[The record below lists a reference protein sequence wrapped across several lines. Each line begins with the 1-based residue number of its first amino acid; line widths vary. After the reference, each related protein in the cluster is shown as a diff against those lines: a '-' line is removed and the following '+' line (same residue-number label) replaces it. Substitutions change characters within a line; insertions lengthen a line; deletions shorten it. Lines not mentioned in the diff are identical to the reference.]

1 MRPESRR
8 FTIFLACI
16 AALTSLA
23 IDMSLPTVPAIERE
37 FGISAG
43 RGGLTM
49 SLFLAGF
56 ALTPLLGGPLA
67 DRFGRRPILL
77 ISLTLFAVSALAC
90 SLSLNFSL
98 LLFFRLMQGCAA
110 GVSTTLPVAIVRD
123 LLQGSAARQRMSEVT
138 TINSIMPI
146 IAPIFGSTG
155 MLLGSW
161 RVLFGSQAV
170 FAGCIVGALLLSF
183 EESLPPRN
191 RHRIHPLA
199 LIGNYAHL
207 LTSRVF
213 VAYALI
219 NGLGFACIFS
229 FISVSPLIL
238 MQRMG
243 VPRSTYPI
251 LFAINAIG
259 GIAGSATS
267 AWLSRRHA
275 SVRKI
280 VTTGLA
286 LMTVAAIT
294 AAALQFAGFQHPI
307 AILPPVFATLYG
319 FGLIAPSVTLGALE
333 PLPGLSGSGSGA
345 LRSIL
350 MICGSGTS
358 GFLADYCGRH
368 YMRAEIATTL
378 TMAGTAI
385 AALAIYLTLLRPYAR
400 D

>member
-1 MRPESRR
+1 MRPESHR

-16 AALTSLA
+16 AGLTSLA

-49 SLFLAGF
+49 SLFLAGY

-67 DRFGRRPILL
+67 DRFGRRPVLL
-77 ISLTLFAVSALAC
+77 ISLTLFAASALAC

-123 LLQGSAARQRMSEVT
+123 LLSGRAARQRMSEVT

-146 IAPIFGSTG
+146 AAPIFGSTM

-161 RVLFGSQAV
+161 RVLFGSQAA
-170 FAGCIVGALLLSF
+170 FAGCIVGALLMGF
-183 EESLPPRN
+183 HESLPPES
-191 RHRIHPLA
+191 RHRIHPFA
-199 LIGNYAHL
+199 LIGSYAHL
-207 LTSRVF
+207 LTNRVF

-219 NGLGFACIFS
+219 NGLGFACVFS
-229 FISVSPLIL
+229 FVSGSPLIL

-243 VPRSTYPI
+243 VTRSTYPI
-251 LFAINAIG
+251 LFAIIAFG
-259 GIAGSATS
+259 SIAGSLTS
-267 AWLSRRHA
+267 ALLSRRHT
-275 SVRKI
+275 SVRSI
-280 VTTGLA
+280 VTSGLV
-286 LMTVAAIT
+286 LMTTAAIV
-294 AAALQFAGFQHPI
+294 AAALQLLGFRYPI

-333 PLPGLSGSGSGA
+333 PLSGRSGLGSGA

-350 MICGSGTS
+350 MIFGSATS

-368 YMRAEIATTL
+368 FMRAEIATTL
-378 TMAGTAI
+378 TMSSTAV
-385 AALAIYLTLLRPYAR
+385 AALAIYLICLRPYAA